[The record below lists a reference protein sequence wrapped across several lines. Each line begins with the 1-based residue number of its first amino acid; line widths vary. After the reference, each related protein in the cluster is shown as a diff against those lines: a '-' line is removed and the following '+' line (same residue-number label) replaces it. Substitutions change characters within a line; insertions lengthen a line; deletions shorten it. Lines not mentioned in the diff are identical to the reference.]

1 MDSITHTLFGLA
13 IYGGVDKREMSK
25 PMKSATFFT
34 AVVGSHIPDID
45 VISQLWDT
53 EGQYQMWHRGIT
65 HSLFMVP
72 VWAVILIAVCYLI
85 WGVKDRRLFYLG
97 LFAVFIHNTSDIFN
111 AWGTGYFEPFSSV
124 RLTFGTIPIVDFVI
138 WSILLIGY
146 LYKRL
151 NKMTTHRVY
160 HFVGVC
166 IALHVIIQSFQGYV
180 LYQQYSERFD
190 QHTLSASFVPW
201 NFSIIGKTK
210 EDVQIIE
217 TNLWGREHISYVLES
232 SPEADLEKLFDEV
245 PEAETLYEWSPFVVI
260 VDDEERLGIYDPRFF
275 RNGQSFLFEYI
286 EK

>member
-25 PMKSATFFT
+25 PMKRATLFT

-65 HSLFMVP
+65 HSLFMIP
-72 VWAVILIAVCYLI
+72 VWALLLIAVCYMI

-97 LFAVFIHNTSDIFN
+97 LLAVFIHNTSDIFN
-111 AWGTGYFEPFSSV
+111 AWGTGYLEPFSSI
-124 RLTFGTIPIVDFVI
+124 RLTFGTIPIIDFVI
-138 WSILLIGY
+138 WGILLIGF
-146 LYKRL
+146 LYKKF
-151 NKMTTHRVY
+151 NKTATHQVY
-160 HFVGVC
+160 HIVGAV
-166 IALHVIIQSFQGYV
+166 IVLHVALQSFQGYV
-180 LYQQYSERFD
+180 IYQQYEGVYE

-201 NFSIIGKTK
+201 NFSVIGKNDK
-210 EDVQIIE
+210 EVEIIE
-217 TNLWGREHISYVLES
+217 TNLFGRENVAYVLES
-232 SPEADLEKLFDEV
+232 APDTDLEKLFKKV
-245 PEAETLYEWSPFVVI
+245 PEAKTLYEWSPFVVI
-260 VDDEERLGIYDPRFF
+260 VDDDERIGVYDPRFY